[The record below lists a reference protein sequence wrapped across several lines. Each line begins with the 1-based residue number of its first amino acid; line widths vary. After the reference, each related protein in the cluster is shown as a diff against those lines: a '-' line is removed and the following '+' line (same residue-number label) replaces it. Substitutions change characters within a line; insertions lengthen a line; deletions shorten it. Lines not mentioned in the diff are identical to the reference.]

1 MKPPSPLRT
10 IRCDHPGARHRVAG
24 RLYAM
29 RRGWQAPF
37 GAAHWGA
44 CRRGIMTAA
53 RDLFRAPK
61 QVGNMRPA
69 GSLSLQAIHP
79 DRKTDAADERFF
91 ECLVFSRIDQG
102 DG

>member
-1 MKPPSPLRT
+1 
-10 IRCDHPGARHRVAG
+10 
-24 RLYAM
+24 
-29 RRGWQAPF
+29 
-37 GAAHWGA
+37 
-44 CRRGIMTAA
+44 MTAA
-53 RDLFRAPK
+53 RHLFRAPK

-79 DRKTDAADERFF
+79 DRKTDAADERLF